1 MATFQ
6 LEVNGQ
12 AVAAEYRDADVE
24 RVLLPL
30 LDRIARCTE
39 RVDAACARTIVFI
52 AAPPG
57 AGKSTLAATME
68 RLAEEDPRLPRMQAI
83 GMDGFHFPNTYL
95 DSHDVTLADGRTL
108 PLRAIKGA
116 PETFDVCAFIEK
128 VRETRTSARPV
139 SWPVYSRIE
148 HDVVSEGITID
159 APVVLVE
166 GNYLLLNEEPWRG
179 LVELADC
186 TVFLDAGSSLLHER
200 LVARKVR
207 GGMGRDEAEAF
218 FEASDGRNVERVRR
232 GSAAADV
239 RLQVDATGR
248 IRRADALPAVA
259 FFDVDGTLTWDHDD
273 IPHELS
279 APTPAVRAAIER
291 FVERGNIAVLCTGR
305 PPISVSPAVLACPF
319 AGKIMLASG
328 HVEFDG
334 EVIRERSIPH
344 ELICELVD
352 VFERVHMPA
361 YLETATSGI
370 TLSWPDV
377 PSLFDDEAH
386 EERRV
391 DIEGVR
397 ALLAEPD
404 SFKVAKIVFD
414 TALLNRLEPAMPFI
428 REHFVVSDLG
438 IGAHEMTVPDINKFE
453 GMRAIW
459 RALRERGIEFG
470 TVYGFGDS
478 ENDVT
483 MLSAVDVAVVM
494 GNALPAARACA
505 DYVTDAVQE
514 DGVATALQHFGLA

>member
-39 RVDAACARTIVFI
+39 RADAARARTIVFI

-57 AGKSTLAATME
+57 AGKSTLAATLE
-68 RLAEEDPRLPRMQAI
+68 RLAGEDPRLPRIQAI
-83 GMDGFHFPNTYL
+83 GMDGFHFPNAYL
-95 DSHDVTLADGRTL
+95 DSHDATLADGRTL
-108 PLRAIKGA
+108 PLRAVKGA
-116 PETFDVCAFIEK
+116 PETFDVHAFIEK
-128 VRETRTSARPV
+128 VRETRTAARPV

-148 HDVVSEGITID
+148 HDVVSEGAVVD

-166 GNYLLLNEEPWRG
+166 GNYLLLDEEPWRG
-179 LVELADC
+179 LAELADF
-186 TVFLDAGSSLLHER
+186 TVFLDVDLALLHER

-248 IRRADALPAVA
+248 IRREDASPAVA

-279 APTPAVRAAIER
+279 APTPAVREAIER
-291 FVERGNIAVLCTGR
+291 FVECGNIAVLCTGR
-305 PPISVSPAVLACPF
+305 PPISVPPAVLACPF

-328 HVEFDG
+328 HVEFDDA
-334 EVIRERSIPH
+334 VIRERSIPH
-344 ELICELVD
+344 ELMCELVD
-352 VFERVHMPA
+352 VLERVHMPA
-361 YLETATSGI
+361 YFETATSGI
-370 TLSWPDV
+370 ILRWPDV
-377 PSLFDDEAH
+377 PSLFDDETDEA
-386 EERRV
+386 RRV
-391 DIEGVR
+391 DITGLR
-397 ALLAEPD
+397 ALLANPD

-414 TALLNRLEPAMPFI
+414 TALLDRLELAMPFI

-453 GMRAIW
+453 GMRVIW
-459 RALRERGIEFG
+459 RALRECGIDFG

-514 DGVATALQHFGLA
+514 DGVATALHHFGLA